1 MTTQGGARG
10 DGFDNRADDLTA
22 QSYRMCDDADG
33 NRTIW
38 VTSTLP
44 RNAES
49 HVPKQKKARYDFS
62 EYWHACRSG
71 WQQCKCYCWRRKFL
85 LDLPLENDSSGGLLN
100 NKNELDEESLYFN
113 KGIDQS
119 KIADLLEE
127 IITSKPTIHDKHV
140 VVKEVSNSKEVQE
153 DEEENIIGSPNQ
165 VNREEREIPE
175 LTSEEEVRL
184 MRLFQPPER
193 YNPSSGSSYLQV
205 DACHNIVK
213 QSTSYK
219 TLQYKE
225 IKARVVANIIHHLH
239 ARCNAHPRTQR
250 IPKGWFTS
258 SECGIN

>member
-1 MTTQGGARG
+1 M
-10 DGFDNRADDLTA
+10 
-22 QSYRMCDDADG
+22 
-33 NRTIW
+33 
-38 VTSTLP
+38 
-44 RNAES
+44 
-49 HVPKQKKARYDFS
+49 
-62 EYWHACRSG
+62 
-71 WQQCKCYCWRRKFL
+71 
-85 LDLPLENDSSGGLLN
+85 ENDSSGGLLN

-140 VVKEVSNSKEVQE
+140 VVKEVSNSKEVQK

-175 LTSEEEVRL
+175 LTSEEEGRL

-219 TLQYKE
+219 NLQYKE